1 MALTRGDKMIILG
14 AVALAAT
21 VVLGLAILKRP
32 GLFSGGKEPVANI
45 APAPTA
51 ATPAPPAPAAVS
63 APVAAPAPAPA
74 AAPVQ
79 PVQAAPP
86 APPVPQVA
94 APQAAPVAA
103 EKTPVPAGQTPQG
116 VAAGPNDA
124 AKPAAPGDETLEKM
138 FAEISGDAA
147 PSEKPGDAKPASPK
161 AAPSSE
167 PKAAPAPGANPPPP
181 AAVSEGE
188 PASAPAK
195 AEAKAPP
202 VATKPAKDKNGAGG
216 KAEAKGKHE
225 PAASKPAAAPAK
237 AAGGTEAAPKP
248 KPAVAAAKTA
258 AKPAAAPHK
267 ATDKSV
273 AAMGRVIR
281 VIGEEKPGFY
291 ELVIQ
296 TTKPP
301 ASFTKMFLTNP
312 PRMVLDI
319 AGSWDY
325 HGASAS
331 DTGGAFIRRI
341 RIGRHT
347 DLFRVVLDMAP
358 DAPARLRG
366 APTVTRVPEGV
377 ALRIPK

>member
-63 APVAAPAPAPA
+63 APVAAPA

-79 PVQAAPP
+79 PVQPAPP
-86 APPVPQVA
+86 PPPVPQVA
-94 APQAAPVAA
+94 APQATPAAA

-116 VAAGPNDA
+116 LASGPQDA
-124 AKPAAPGDETLEKM
+124 AKPAAPGDENLEKM

-147 PSEKPGDAKPASPK
+147 PAEKPGEANPVSPK
-161 AAPSSE
+161 AASSPE
-167 PKAAPAPGANPPPP
+167 PKAAPAPGENPPPP

-188 PASAPAK
+188 PAPAPAK
-195 AEAKAPP
+195 ADAKASS
-202 VATKPAKDKNGAGG
+202 AAAKSAKDKNGVGG
-216 KAEAKGKHE
+216 KADAKAKHE

-237 AAGGTEAAPKP
+237 AAPKP
-248 KPAVAAAKTA
+248 KPTVAAAKSA
-258 AKPAAAPHK
+258 AKPAVAPHK
-267 ATDKSV
+267 ATDKSA

-281 VIGEEKPGFY
+281 VIGEEKPGVY

-325 HGASAS
+325 HGAAAS

-366 APTVTRVPEGV
+366 APTVSRVPEGV